1 MILPLEGLCA
11 IDLPRA
17 LSGPFCSIILADLGA
32 LHRVTLQPRMDTLG
46 WRGCYRASPLL
57 DEHPWEV
64 LIECRIAS
72 GRVDALAAA
81 GVVQQHP

>member
-1 MILPLEGLCA
+1 VILPLERLRA

-17 LSGPFCSIILADLGA
+17 LSAPFCSIMLADLGV
-32 LHRVTLQPRMDTLG
+32 LHRVTLLAQMDSLG
-46 WRGCYRASPLL
+46 WRARYRASPLL
-57 DEHPWEV
+57 GEHPLEA
-64 LIECRIAS
+64 LIEYRIAS

>member
-1 MILPLEGLCA
+1 VILPLEGLRA

-17 LSGPFCSIILADLGA
+17 LSGPFCSIMLADLGV
-32 LHRVTLQPRMDTLG
+32 LHRVTLLAQMDTFG
-46 WRGCYRASPLL
+46 WCGCYRASPLL
-57 DEHPWEV
+57 GEHPREV
-64 LIECRIAS
+64 LIEYRIAS